1 MKKAGV
7 SKIASN
13 NQFSIMRWLETPMT
27 IAVAFALGIFVSGTL
42 GNLLFIG
49 ELAALAILAIL
60 ICLLLKKRM
69 PIALIMVFILALGFY
84 QFMGFLANQNIS
96 SGCSEV
102 KISSNP
108 KTRTASREFLVQ
120 DGLGRK
126 AVVNTTDFGSFAYGD
141 KVKLC
146 FEAKNVVS
154 TDRKTSRYFL
164 SQYKNAYQI
173 KNPQIE
179 LIGEGRGLL
188 RALYALADTVSK
200 KILYLYSGDT
210 GILAKGLLLGGSQGF
225 SSEFSNAIKNSGTSH
240 LVAVSGYN
248 VSIITIILFRYIR
261 AAFSRRSAIIFSII
275 FLVCFCLLSGA
286 TASVVRASLMGL
298 MYIIAKII
306 GRRGAIINSLFV
318 AAFFMLILNPFAL
331 WDIGFELSFMA
342 TFGLIFLGEP
352 MIKLFF
358 GRLKDGTA
366 KDVASTL
373 CETISAQLFTLP
385 ILLSAFGKI
394 SIIAPIANVLIL
406 LLVPLAMLLIFI
418 SVIGAF
424 LWQNIGLLLAGVA
437 NVLLDYFVAVIKF
450 FGSLKMAALSVNVA
464 GAGWVLAM
472 YISIFILSYFVRLGV
487 RIKLKNG

>member
-1 MKKAGV
+1 M
-7 SKIASN
+7 
-13 NQFSIMRWLETPMT
+13 
-27 IAVAFALGIFVSGTL
+27 
-42 GNLLFIG
+42 
-49 ELAALAILAIL
+49 
-60 ICLLLKKRM
+60 
-69 PIALIMVFILALGFY
+69 
-84 QFMGFLANQNIS
+84 
-96 SGCSEV
+96 
-102 KISSNP
+102 
-108 KTRTASREFLVQ
+108 
-120 DGLGRK
+120 
-126 AVVNTTDFGSFAYGD
+126 
-141 KVKLC
+141 
-146 FEAKNVVS
+146 
-154 TDRKTSRYFL
+154 
-164 SQYKNAYQI
+164 
-173 KNPQIE
+173 
-179 LIGEGRGLL
+179 
-188 RALYALADTVSK
+188 
-200 KILYLYSGDT
+200 
-210 GILAKGLLLGGSQGF
+210 AKGLLLGGSQGF
-225 SSEFSNAIKNSGTSH
+225 SSEFLNAIKNSGTSH

-275 FLVCFCLLSGA
+275 FLICFCLLSGA

-306 GRRGAIINSLFV
+306 GRRGAIVNSLFV

-437 NVLLDYFVAVIKF
+437 YVLLDYFMTVIKF
-450 FGSLKMAALSVNVA
+450 FGSLKMAA
-464 GAGWVLAM
+464 M
-472 YISIFILSYFVRLGV
+472 QISISNPLVIIGMYFAIFALAVYVRKIKSV
-487 RIKLKNG
+487 KAIKLLDINSKL